1 MAQWSMT
8 SRIPGEEQLIRL
20 SPGLAGLA
28 SCSCHGMQR
37 DPMSAFSKKKTSS
50 VLGCRTTLSFDETSQ
65 SVFGSL
71 NSQVSECDTKSYLGF
86 YCSV

>member
-8 SRIPGEEQLIRL
+8 STIPGEEQLIRL

-28 SCSCHGMQR
+28 SCTCHSTQR
-37 DPMSAFSKKKTSS
+37 DPMSAFSEEKTSS
-50 VLGCRTTLSFDETSQ
+50 VLGCRTTLSFDETVQ
-65 SVFGSL
+65 SVFGGF
-71 NSQVSECDTKSYLGF
+71 NSHVSECDTKSYLGF